1 MTILDLKD
9 KAKLLRKDLK
19 DNLGYTA
26 KQVNVRMSAGTAL
39 NVTIKDYNVD
49 VAAVT
54 KEVFKYEEISYDEI
68 SGEILAGGNDFIFVE
83 NEAINPNYQAFAELV
98 FKKLETI
105 EKEEYS
111 VALPNEAIAVYFI
124 ELNESVPKFK
134 IQIGNEKSRFQ
145 DLYTAK
151 QIAEVMT
158 LLN

>member
-54 KEVFKYEEISYDEI
+54 KEAFKYEEISYDEI

-111 VALPNEAIAVYFI
+111 VALPNEAIAVYCI

-134 IQIGNEKSRFQ
+134 IQIGNKKSRFQ